1 MLDGIRANAQSWGVK
16 LAFGIIII
24 VFVFWGIGA
33 STGPTG
39 IVATVNGKNITEL
52 EFRRAYAQLEQNIK
66 SSFPDMT
73 PEMLQ
78 SLGLE
83 QQVLQSL
90 VVRKLI
96 EAEAAR
102 TGIDVSPY
110 DLRRA
115 IEVLP
120 YFQDKNGKFD
130 ADLYLSTLKDAGRSA
145 SQFEDDIR
153 QDLLPQKFQTLMTA
167 GAYASPETAR
177 RIFDYQQEQRKVNYV
192 LFPAEKHRADAAP
205 TDADI
210 DKAYQERAQLY
221 AVPPRIRLEY
231 VALNPAEMGDA
242 SAITDEA
249 VVAAYEARLAQF
261 SLPERVRAR
270 HILITVPENAAP
282 AEVKKAED
290 TVKAI
295 EARIRGGEDFAAVA
309 RETGQDG
316 TAADGGD
323 LGWFAR
329 TQMVPQFADAAFAL
343 KPGEMSG
350 PVRSPFGFHLI
361 KVEEHQ
367 AAATRPLEDVKEEL
381 RAALATEEA
390 SQGLQDKADA
400 VLATAM
406 GGKSM
411 ADAAV
416 SAGLTAKDTGLVT
429 ADELG
434 KVLGLR
440 ASDVQTVMGTPA
452 GGVVDTALAADGG
465 LLVVR
470 VAESLPQMTRPLD
483 EVREELVATLTR
495 EKARKLA
502 QDEAEQARK
511 AFADGKPGGELA
523 AEVVLSEPFGR
534 QGYVPGL
541 GMGMDLVQTV
551 FALPAKTAGNGTWLD
566 KAFTVDDGA
575 VLVSLAEVTPPD
587 DAVWQAASAM
597 QEQQMRSDRASMMFQ
612 AYLFQLNKDAKIRI
626 LNTSLF
632 DHQTAPQS

>member
-39 IVATVNGKNITEL
+39 IVATVNGQNITEL
-52 EFRRAYAQLEQNIK
+52 EFRRAYAQMEQNIK
-66 SSFPDMT
+66 NSFPDMT

-78 SLGLE
+78 NLGLE
-83 QQVLQSL
+83 QQVLQTL

-120 YFQDKNGKFD
+120 YFQNKDGKFD
-130 ADLYLSTLKDAGRSA
+130 PDLYLSTLKDAGRSA

-153 QDLLPQKFQTLMTA
+153 QDLLPQKFQTVMTA

-192 LFPAEKHRADAAP
+192 LFPAEKHLDAAKP
-205 TDADI
+205 TDAELE
-210 DKAYQERAQLY
+210 KAYQDRAQFY
-221 AVPPRIRLEY
+221 AMPPRVRLEY
-231 VALNPAEMGDA
+231 VALNPAEMGDL

-249 VVAAYEARLAQF
+249 VAAAYEARLAQF

-270 HILITVPENAAP
+270 HILIAVPQNASP
-282 AEVKKAED
+282 ADVKKAED
-290 TVKAI
+290 AVKAL
-295 EARIRGGEDFAAVA
+295 EARIRGGEDFAEVA
-309 RETGQDG
+309 KENGQDG
-316 TAADGGD
+316 TAAQGGD
-323 LGWFAR
+323 LGWFSR
-329 TQMVPQFADAAFAL
+329 TQMVPEFADAAFAL

-381 RAALATEEA
+381 RSALATEAA

-400 VLATAM
+400 VLAAAM

-411 ADAAV
+411 SDAAAG
-416 SAGLTAKDTGLVT
+416 AGLTMQDSGLVS
-429 ADELG
+429 ADQLG
-434 KVLGLR
+434 KILGLR
-440 ASDVQTVMGTPA
+440 SSDVQTVMGTPA
-452 GGVVDTALAADGG
+452 GGIVDTALATAGG

-470 VAESLPQMTRPLD
+470 VAESLPQMTRPLE
-483 EVREELVATLTR
+483 EVREELTASLTR
-495 EKARKLA
+495 DKARKLA
-502 QDEAEQARK
+502 QAEAEKARK
-511 AFADGKPGGELA
+511 DFADGKPGGELA
-523 AEVVLSEPFGR
+523 TEVVLSEPFGR

-541 GMGMDLVQTV
+541 GMGMELVQTV
-551 FALPAKTAGNGTWLD
+551 FALPAKTAGTGVWQD
-566 KAFTVDDGA
+566 RAFTVDDGA
-575 VLVSLAEVTPPD
+575 VLISLAEVTPPE
-587 DAVWQAASAM
+587 DAVWKAASAA
-597 QEQQMRSDRASMMFQ
+597 QEQQMIGDRASMMFQ

-626 LNTSLF
+626 LKPELF
-632 DHQTAPQS
+632 EPRATPRS